1 MVISKDIHFI
11 KLSIGMGALGSMERV
26 IKLRNL
32 DKELIDDILESV
44 RKNNVLTLF
53 YDDNHELGP
62 HLMARYLWKSI
73 GLILCDGNLSAL
85 IGGYKTITFRGVTK
99 ETSIAVIMTFLPLRA
114 YLRVRIYPQGG
125 EKRRYFGISVLSKG
139 AFRKQRDSLLQLL
152 HALVSQQFDLRNLDS
167 TYISALLAGLID
179 GDGYVGKE
187 GKYLAVSVAK
197 GESVKGRTIYSIL
210 VHAEQRGYIVL
221 GTYRGK
227 PSYEVSF
234 RFLKMDFARNCLE
247 LVFHPLR
254 RARLQRYLLNWA
266 KNYECG
272 FTVEELQRLITA
284 ASSAYIQQR
293 KEPRRSKVLV
303 LYLQRE
309 AFDKVR
315 TLWFGGQSELK
326 PRPIVSHNRV
336 MVKIAEKCRDSL
348 REAIDILARSH
359 NLKKVKVTVID
370 KIMKFIYD

>member
-1 MVISKDIHFI
+1 
-11 KLSIGMGALGSMERV
+11 MERV
-26 IKLRNL
+26 VRLRSL
-32 DKELIDDILESV
+32 DKELISDILESIQ
-44 RKNNVLTLF
+44 KNNAPTLF
-53 YDDNHELGP
+53 YDDNHKLSP

-114 YLRVRIYPQGG
+114 YLRVRIYPQSRG
-125 EKRRYFGISVLSKG
+125 KKRYFSISVLSKG
-139 AFRKQRDSLLQLL
+139 IFHKQRDSLLQLL
-152 HALVSQQFDLRNLDS
+152 HVLVSRQFDLHGLDS

-197 GESVKGRTIYSIL
+197 GGSVKGRTIYSIL
-210 VHAEQRGYIVL
+210 THTEQRGYIVL

-227 PSYEVSF
+227 PNYEVSF

-247 LVFHPLR
+247 LVFHPIR

-272 FTVEELQRLITA
+272 FTVGELQRLITT
-284 ASSAYIQQR
+284 ASSAYIQRR
-293 KEPRRSKVLV
+293 KEPRRSKVLI

-309 AFDKVR
+309 AFDRVR
-315 TLWFGGQSELK
+315 TLWLGEHSELK
-326 PRPIVSHNRV
+326 PKPIVSHKRV
-336 MVKIAEKCRDSL
+336 MVKITEKCRDSL
-348 REAIDILARSH
+348 REAIDILTRSR
-359 NLKKVKVTVID
+359 NLEKVAVID
-370 KIMKFIYD
+370 KIIRFIYN

>member
-1 MVISKDIHFI
+1 
-11 KLSIGMGALGSMERV
+11 MERV
-26 IKLRNL
+26 VRLRSL
-32 DKELIDDILESV
+32 DKELIGDILESI
-44 RKNNVLTLF
+44 RENNALTLF
-53 YDDNHELGP
+53 YDDGHELSP

-73 GLILCDGNLSAL
+73 GLVLCDGNLSAL
-85 IGGYKTITFRGVTK
+85 IGGYKTITFRGITK

-114 YLRVRIYPQGG
+114 YLRVRIYPQSR
-125 EKRRYFGISVLSKG
+125 EKKRYFGISVLSKG
-139 AFRKQRDSLLQLL
+139 TFRKQRNSLLQLL

-197 GESVKGRTIYSIL
+197 GESVKGSTIYSIL
-210 VHAEQRGYIVL
+210 THAEERGYIVL

-227 PSYEVSF
+227 PNYEVSF
-234 RFLKMDFARNCLE
+234 RFLKIDFARDCLE
-247 LVFHPLR
+247 LVFHPTR
-254 RARLQRYLLNWA
+254 RARLQRYLLNWV

-272 FTVEELQRLITA
+272 FTVGELQRLITA
-284 ASSAYIQQR
+284 ASSAYIQRR

-315 TLWFGGQSELK
+315 TLWLSEHSELK
-326 PRPIVSHNRV
+326 PRPIVSHKRV
-336 MVKIAEKCRDSL
+336 IIKIAEKCRDSL
-348 REAIDILARSH
+348 REATDVLTHSC
-359 NLKKVKVTVID
+359 NLEKATVID
-370 KIMKFIYD
+370 KIRKFIFD